1 MHWFDKV
8 RDTWSYVLA
17 REHHPLLLYKVSVP
31 AFHFLRSMRSKSEN
45 SAFELLQNLFLI
57 IILQWI
63 FMNLF
68 IYILIL
74 LSLSCCSVTQSC
86 LTLCPPM
93 DCSTPGFPVLHHL
106 LELAQTHVHR
116 VGDAIQTSRPL
127 LSPSPCCFQSFPAS
141 ESFLENQSTLCVRW
155 SKYWSFSISPSK
167 EYSGLISFR
176 IDWFDLLAVQGTL
189 KSLLWVIYKHSIIML
204 YTWWSVSVKW
214 SESVSQSCPTLC
226 NYFKASLVAQKAKNL
241 PMGCSPLVSTG
252 YGIFHTRILEWVD
265 VSFSRGSSQPRDWTQ
280 VYSTAGR
287 FFTDWATKEAC
298 WMSVILN

>member
-31 AFHFLRSMRSKSEN
+31 TFHFLPSMRSKSEN

-86 LTLCPPM
+86 LPLCKPM

-116 VGDAIQTSRPL
+116 VSDAYHPTISSSIVPFSLL
-127 LSPSPCCFQSFPAS
+127 LSIFPSIRVFSRKSVSSLCQVVKVLELQHQSFQRIFRTD
-141 ESFLENQSTLCVRW
+141 FL
-155 SKYWSFSISPSK
+155 
-167 EYSGLISFR
+167 
-176 IDWFDLLAVQGTL
+176 
-189 KSLLWVIYKHSIIML
+189 
-204 YTWWSVSVKW
+204 
-214 SESVSQSCPTLC
+214 
-226 NYFKASLVAQKAKNL
+226 
-241 PMGCSPLVSTG
+241 
-252 YGIFHTRILEWVD
+252 
-265 VSFSRGSSQPRDWTQ
+265 
-280 VYSTAGR
+280 
-287 FFTDWATKEAC
+287 
-298 WMSVILN
+298 